1 MPRWAGPCVAC
12 APLDSLPVAL
22 KSRCHHRFPLALLAL
37 SIAAFT
43 GCGGDEAPPITAT
56 PPAVTLTAGAFSVRV
71 DPAAGDL
78 ALRQNADVL
87 LHFPLDGLELG
98 KVAALSDAANYDPT
112 TLVMPN
118 ALQPPPDGLEF
129 LAVTSI
135 EVTKESVN
143 SLTATLRYPGG
154 NEATLTVDIEAEGRF
169 RLLFT
174 PGAGGAP
181 IAYLRLRPRAD
192 AKEGFY
198 GLGESLDDVNQRGKI
213 RPMQLETDGELES
226 HYNEAHVPIPLLVGT
241 RGWGL
246 FVDSPYPGVFAVAVE
261 QSDLV
266 EATFGTGLA
275 STKGLTFH
283 LFGSE
288 RPLDITKHYYDVTGY
303 PRLPARW
310 ALGPWVWRDEN
321 KDQAEV
327 LGDVQTMRDLDL
339 AATGYWID
347 RPYATGVNTFDFA
360 PAQFPDP
367 KGMIT
372 ALHDL
377 GFRTALWHTPYLDES
392 DPSTAALR
400 AEATSKGYYPTAVG
414 VLLNKWGSPIDLT
427 NEAAS
432 AWWQSHLQAYTALG
446 VEGYKLDY
454 GEDVVPGLTSARNV
468 WTFADGSDER
478 TMHGQFQLSYH
489 RAYEK
494 TLPADGGFLLCRH
507 ATVGDQKSGAVI
519 WPGDLDASF
528 ARHREVVKDGDT
540 EYTAVG
546 GLPASIIAGLSL
558 GPSGF
563 PFYGADTGGYRHSPP
578 TKELFARWFE
588 QTALSSVMQIGNSSS
603 TVAWEPDPKTG
614 YDAELLGWY
623 RSYTRLHLRLFPYAW
638 TYAENLLHDG
648 RPLQRPFG
656 LAYPELGQ
664 HPSDEYLFG
673 DSLLVAPVIER
684 GAVSRSVIFPPG
696 RWIDWWSGE
705 VHDGASPAAVTVAAP
720 LGVLPLFLAEG
731 GIIPMLRPS
740 IDTLT
745 PVSDPAK
752 VDSYATT
759 PGVLWARLVPGA
771 KSSFTVF
778 DGAVIGQEKQGK
790 TISLSSADG
799 AELKYGVVFE
809 VVALGG
815 KPTAVTEGGKALS
828 EVADVKALEAAAS
841 GFTYLADTGGTLL
854 VKVPAGPR
862 AVEITL
868 P

>member
-1 MPRWAGPCVAC
+1 M
-12 APLDSLPVAL
+12 LI
-22 KSRCHHRFPLALLAL
+22 AL
-37 SIAAFT
+37 STATFV
-43 GCGGDEAPPITAT
+43 GCSGDEAPPIPT
-56 PPAVTLTAGAFSVRV
+56 PRPAVTLTAGAFSVRL
-71 DPAAGDL
+71 DPEAGDL
-78 ALRQNADVL
+78 ALGKGTDVL

-98 KVAALSDAANYDPT
+98 KVAALDDKANYDPT
-112 TLVMPN
+112 SLVIPSV
-118 ALQPPPDGLEF
+118 LQPAPDGLEF
-129 LAVTSI
+129 LPASSI
-135 EVTKESVN
+135 EVTAESAK
-143 SLTATLRYPGG
+143 SLTATLRYAGG
-154 NEATLTVDIEAEGRF
+154 NEAALTVDIEAEGRF
-169 RLLFT
+169 RLQLT
-174 PGAGGAP
+174 PGSSGAP
-181 IAYLRLRPRAD
+181 IAYFRLRPRAD

-198 GLGESLDDVNQRGKI
+198 GLGESFDDVNQRGKI

-275 STKGLTFH
+275 STRGLTFH

-288 RPLDITKHYYDVTGY
+288 RALDVTRHYYDVTGY

-327 LGDVQTMRDLDL
+327 LGDVQAMRDLDL

-367 KGMIT
+367 KGMI
-372 ALHDL
+372 ASLHDL

-392 DPSTAALR
+392 DASTAALR
-400 AEATSKGYYPTAVG
+400 AEATSKGYYPPTIG
-414 VLLNKWGSPIDLT
+414 VLLNKWGAPIDLT
-427 NEAAS
+427 GEAAS
-432 AWWQSHLQAYTALG
+432 AWWQAHLGAYTALG

-454 GEDVVPGLTSARNV
+454 GEDVVPGLTSARNPWV
-468 WTFADGSDER
+468 FADGSDER
-478 TMHGQFQLSYH
+478 TMHGRYQLFYH
-489 RAYEK
+489 GAYAK

-507 ATVGDQKSGAVI
+507 ATVGDQKNGTII

-528 ARHREVVKDGDT
+528 ARHREVVKDGGS

-546 GLPASIIAGLSL
+546 GLPASIVAGLSL

-578 TKELFARWFE
+578 DKELFARWFE

-614 YDAELLGWY
+614 FDDELLGWY
-623 RSYTRLHLRLFPYAW
+623 RTYTRLHLRFFPYAW

-656 LAYPELGQ
+656 LVYPELGQ

-673 DSLLVAPVIER
+673 DSLLVAPVVER

-696 RWIDWWSGE
+696 RWIDWWSGKVYE
-705 VHDGASPAAVTVAAP
+705 GGKAEAVMISAP

-731 GIIPMLRPS
+731 GIIPMLRPT

-759 PGVLWARLVPGA
+759 PGPLWARIAPGV

-778 DGAVIGQEKQGK
+778 DGSALGQERQGK
-790 TISLSSADG
+790 KISLSSGDG
-799 AELKYGVVFE
+799 SELKHGVVFE
-809 VVALGG
+809 VIALGG
-815 KPTAVTEGGKALS
+815 KPTSVTDGGKPLT
-828 EVADVKALEAAAS
+828 EVADAKALEAAPS
-841 GFTYLADTGGTLL
+841 GFTTLADTGGTLL
-854 VKVPAGPR
+854 IKVAAGTH
-862 AVEITL
+862 AVEVAL